1 MVGVSGS
8 HTPPV
13 LFSNSIFYFIE
24 QNNFH
29 RLHFKKSIATHYGGI
44 TGCVRRLVSNS
55 SSWKAHSAVRNP

>member
-13 LFSNSIFYFIE
+13 LLSNSIFYFIE

-29 RLHFKKSIATHYGGI
+29 RLHFKKSIAIHYRGI
-44 TGCVRRLVSNS
+44 AGCVRRLVSNS